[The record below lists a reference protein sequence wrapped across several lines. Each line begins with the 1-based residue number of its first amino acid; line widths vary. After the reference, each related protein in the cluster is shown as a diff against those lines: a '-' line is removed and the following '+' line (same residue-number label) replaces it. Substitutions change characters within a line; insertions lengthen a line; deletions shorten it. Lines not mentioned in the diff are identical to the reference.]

1 VIALI
6 GILFVLIGG
15 VVYVMAGMNDKQE
28 ESAKQLE
35 WKIHDLSKSLRQD
48 LAELR
53 VEIHNIRNAK

>member
-1 VIALI
+1 MIALI